1 MAIAG
6 VVAVVLLAAIALL
19 RADRDRYLIGP

>member
-1 MAIAG
+1 MAIGG
-6 VVAVVLLAAIALL
+6 VVAVVLLAVIALL